1 MRELVWLEHRVCGRG
16 TVGSDAETGCEGSC
30 AKKLRFHPKGMGK
43 ALKVRKEECCGV
55 IFILDR

>member
-1 MRELVWLEHRVCGRG
+1 M
-16 TVGSDAETGCEGSC
+16 GSDAETGCEGSC